1 MSEILGIEDLNN
13 KARDFALTIEN
24 DGDTYRA
31 WLRPMIITLQ
41 RRWIAGD
48 LTDMDGIKATD
59 VMLRRLSPGHYLRF
73 GSMFGG
79 NRLSTSER
87 RDVAE
92 YLYRSWVAEW
102 CLGNLT
108 D

>member
-24 DGDTYRA
+24 DGDTYRV

-48 LTDMDGIKATD
+48 LDLTDGIKATD
-59 VMLRRLSPGHYLRF
+59 VMLRRLSPEYYLRF
-73 GSMFGG
+73 GSAGMG
-79 NRLSTSER
+79 RLSTSER

-102 CLGNLT
+102 RLGNLT